1 MSCPFCTT
9 KSRRKAC
16 EHLVYIRDMSYAT
29 SVGGSLYDEVD
40 LFTEQLSA
48 HIDRQAAPLARP
60 FDYKGLKWS
69 KALKAM
75 ISEMR
80 SILKDDPPKDPEDA
94 CVRTL
99 MGDELGTL
107 LLYDILERHKGVE
120 IEEAEE
126 ADSLTGMSSVE
137 LNVYCADPEKLRR
150 SLSEWGAILD
160 DTKA

>member
-1 MSCPFCTT
+1 
-9 KSRRKAC
+9 
-16 EHLVYIRDMSYAT
+16 MSYAT

-40 LFTEQLSA
+40 LFTEQLAA
-48 HIDRQAAPLARP
+48 HIDRQATPLAGP
-60 FDYKGLKWS
+60 VDYKGLNWA

-75 ISEMR
+75 ITEMR
-80 SILKDDPPKDPEDA
+80 SMLKSDPPDDPEDA
-94 CVRTL
+94 TVTTL

-126 ADSLTGMSSVE
+126 TDSLPGMSSVE

-150 SLSEWGAILD
+150 SLSEWGALLD
-160 DTKA
+160 NTKA